1 MHCPSNGAAWRLSCI
16 DIVLVAHVSA
26 RTLRITPRLSDGWL
40 VQNFALPGI
49 GSIGGFSGSR
59 KGTEFFYSFQSE

>member
-1 MHCPSNGAAWRLSCI
+1 MQLHTPR
-16 DIVLVAHVSA
+16 HF
-26 RTLRITPRLSDGWL
+26 ITPRLSDGSL